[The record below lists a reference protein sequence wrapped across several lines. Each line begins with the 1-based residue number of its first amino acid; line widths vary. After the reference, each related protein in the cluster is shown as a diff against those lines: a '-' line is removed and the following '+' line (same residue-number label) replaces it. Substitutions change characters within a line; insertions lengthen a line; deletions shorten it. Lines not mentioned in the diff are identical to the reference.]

1 MGKRVV
7 WLFLIMFLGTVIL
20 SAQSVFIWDRDDGN
34 SIMNPEDPWTYVG
47 LEYAI
52 LKALTEN
59 NITSVIDIV
68 LPDDLSGYDILF
80 VILGPWC
87 EG

>member
-1 MGKRVV
+1 MDKRVV
-7 WLFLIMFLGTVIL
+7 YLLLMIFLGTIIL
-20 SAQSVFIWDRDDGN
+20 SAQNVFIWDRDDGN
-34 SIMNPEDPWTYVG
+34 TIMNPEDPWTYVG

-52 LKALTEN
+52 VIALTEN
-59 NITSVIDIV
+59 GITPVIDTV
-68 LPDDLSGYDILF
+68 LPDDLSNYDILF

>member
-1 MGKRVV
+1 MERRVV
-7 WLFLIMFLGTVIL
+7 CLLLIMLLGTVIL

-34 SIMNPEDPWTYVG
+34 TIMNPEDPWTYVG

-52 LKALTEN
+52 MNALTEN
-59 NITSVIDIV
+59 GITAVIDTV
-68 LPDDLSGYDILF
+68 LPDDISNYDILF
-80 VILGPWC
+80 AILGPWC